1 MSDINSV
8 LGSVTGDK
16 LGFTLVHEH
25 VSVSSAGF
33 PQVFPEFI
41 DRRGTIDAA
50 VRQLRS
56 AFEEGVRTIVDVTT
70 MDLGRDI
77 TLLKEVSRLSGVQII
92 PCTGTW
98 IDIPRV
104 LGVASPDVVADLYIR
119 EIQAGIEG
127 TGIKAGIIKVA
138 NNAPGVSPEGEVIL
152 RAAARAS
159 KRAGV
164 RITTHTDAQA
174 RIGEKQISIFEDEG
188 VDLINVCIGH
198 SNNTTDTDYLI
209 GIATKGAYI
218 GMDNYPGGRRPG
230 TPNWEERT
238 SILADLIKAGIGDR
252 LMLSRDY
259 NVTVTPVNQEERDQ
273 RLQYNPDGYSFVS
286 RRVLPRLRELG
297 VSDEAIHDITVE
309 NPRRFLTGS

>member
-1 MSDINSV
+1 MATVNSV
-8 LGSVTGDK
+8 LGPVTGDK

-25 VSVSSAGF
+25 VSVSSAGI

-41 DRRGTIDAA
+41 DRQGTIDVA
-50 VRQLRS
+50 VKQLRS

-77 TLLKEVSRLSGVQII
+77 RLLEEVSRLSGVQII

-98 IDIPRV
+98 LDIPRV
-104 LGVASPDVVADLYIR
+104 LGAASPDVVADLYTR
-119 EIQAGIEG
+119 EIDAGIEG
-127 TGIKAGIIKVA
+127 TGIRAGIIKVA
-138 NNAPGVSPEGEVIL
+138 NDATGVSREGEVIL

-159 KRAGV
+159 LRTGV

-174 RIGEKQISIFEDEG
+174 RIGEQQIRIFEDEG
-188 VDLINVCIGH
+188 VDLPNVCIGH

-209 GIATKGAYI
+209 GIAAKGAYV
-218 GMDNYPGGRRPG
+218 GMDHYPGGRRPG

-238 SILADLIKAGIGDR
+238 SVLSDLIKAGVGDR
-252 LMLSRDY
+252 LLLSHD
-259 NVTVTPVNQEERDQ
+259 NLVTVTPANREEREQ
-273 RLQYNPDGYSFVS
+273 RLQYNPDVYSFVS
-286 RRVLPRLRELG
+286 RKVLPRLRELG
-297 VSDEAIHDITVE
+297 VTDKAIHDITVE

>member
-1 MSDINSV
+1 MSTVNSV
-8 LGSVTGDK
+8 LGPVTGDE

-25 VSVSSAGF
+25 VAVSSAGF

-41 DRRGTIDAA
+41 DRQGTIDAA
-50 VRQLRS
+50 VTQLQS
-56 AFEEGVRTIVDVTT
+56 AFQEGVRTIVDVTT

-77 TLLKEVSRLSGVQII
+77 TLLEEVSRLSGVQII

-98 IDIPRV
+98 LDIPRV
-104 LGVASPDVVADLYIR
+104 LGVASPDVVAELYVR

-159 KRAGV
+159 KRTGV

-198 SNNTTDTDYLI
+198 SNDTTDTDYLI
-209 GIATKGAYI
+209 GISTKGAYV
-218 GMDNYPGGRRPG
+218 GMDHYPGGRRPG

-252 LMLSRDY
+252 LLLSHDY
-259 NVTVTPVNQEERDQ
+259 NVTVTPVNQEEREQ
-273 RLQYNPDGYSFVS
+273 RLHYNPDGYSFVS
-286 RRVLPRLRELG
+286 RMVLPRLRALG
-297 VSDEAIHDITVE
+297 VSDEAIHDITVV